1 VTGEPKVEDLLAS
14 IRKAID
20 DDQFNGQAP
29 EQPAM
34 RGTMREM
41 RLQTAEETPSQLEEP
56 PTEYQP
62 AVRQSTRPGFSGI
75 FAGRERPPRPDTFD
89 QPVRRAI
96 PNEADYD
103 ELMRIPQGRKQE
115 SYAAPESDWSRPRGG
130 SLLSQHSAQSAQMSF
145 DRLAESLMAR
155 AGGDRT
161 IEDITR
167 ELLRNYLRQWLDD
180 NLPSLVEKLVREE
193 IERVARR
200 R

>member
-41 RLQTAEETPSQLEEP
+41 RLQTSDEAPSHVEEP
-56 PTEYQP
+56 DTEYRP

-75 FAGRERPPRPDTFD
+75 LSGKERPQRADTFD
-89 QPVRRAI
+89 QPVRRPI

-103 ELMRIPQGRKQE
+103 ELMRLPQSRRQE
-115 SYAAPESDWSRPRGG
+115 SYQPPESDWSRPRGG
-130 SLLSQHSAQSAQMSF
+130 SLMSQQSAQSTQMSF

-180 NLPSLVEKLVREE
+180 NLPSLVERLVREE
-193 IERVARR
+193 IDRVARR